1 MKSDKAFFHIIFEM
15 YTVRSMYTF
24 VVLSDSS
31 ICKNTDDLQTLV
43 SLQEHWWSADSR
55 ICKNTTNLQLLGG
68 GGGGGGGTTTVQN
81 LESKLVL
88 QISGTDHEF
97 NKLEVVTK
105 LLD

>member
-1 MKSDKAFFHIIFEM
+1 M
-15 YTVRSMYTF
+15 
-24 VVLSDSS
+24 
-31 ICKNTDDLQTLV
+31 
-43 SLQEHWWSADSR
+43 
-55 ICKNTTNLQLLGG
+55 
-68 GGGGGGGTTTVQN
+68 QN

>member
-1 MKSDKAFFHIIFEM
+1 M
-15 YTVRSMYTF
+15 
-24 VVLSDSS
+24 
-31 ICKNTDDLQTLV
+31 CKNT
-43 SLQEHWWSADSR
+43 A
-55 ICKNTTNLQLLGG
+55 NLQLLGR
-68 GGGGGGGTTTVQN
+68 GGGGGTVQK